1 MDENIKTVRRE
12 KWRKV
17 VMLQKASG
25 LTITEWC
32 ERNGI
37 RARQFHYWQKILR
50 DNALLEMS
58 ADHSS
63 SEPMLPAC
71 ESAREVAVQTF
82 AEIPISS
89 QVLPR
94 TDMENDFPESCIPN
108 SGIMIHYQGIQ
119 VNISDNFSER
129 TLARVLQVI
138 RNA

>member
-1 MDENIKTVRRE
+1 MDESIKTVRRE

-32 ERNGI
+32 EQNGI

-50 DNALLEMS
+50 DNALLEINT
-58 ADHSS
+58 DHNA
-63 SEPMLPAC
+63 SEPMLPTC
-71 ESAREVAVQTF
+71 GSAQEVAVQTF
-82 AEIPISS
+82 AEVPISS
-89 QVLPR
+89 RALPEASLEKVFA
-94 TDMENDFPESCIPN
+94 ENVI
-108 SGIMIHYQGIQ
+108 SGSGVIIRCQDIQIH
-119 VNISDNFSER
+119 ISDTFSER